1 MDTRL
6 FNSELAIKVGDLVL
20 IIDEETPRN
29 TWRKGVVTQKFPSK
43 DGEIRVVEVRTA
55 NGLLKRPRRKLIKF
69 AEVQNTS
76 VLYGGKAV

>member
-55 NGLLKRPRRKLIKF
+55 NGLLKCPRRKLIKF